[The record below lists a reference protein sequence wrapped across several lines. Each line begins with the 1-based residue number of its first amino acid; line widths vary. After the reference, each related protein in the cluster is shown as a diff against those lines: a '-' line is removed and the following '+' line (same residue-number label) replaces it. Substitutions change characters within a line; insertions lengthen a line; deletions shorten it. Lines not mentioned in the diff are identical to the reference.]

1 MLRLKELLNHFLSI
15 FFPFRCHACKN
26 VSDFGKVLCDDCIEK
41 LRKTIHKPQEV
52 KDTVSDFP
60 IYTMSSYDDFT
71 SDLVKI
77 IKYKPSKKLAIILG
91 KVCAEQA
98 ELKDFINVDD
108 VIIPVPMHEKRLEE
122 RGFNQASVLAETYAK
137 KVGCNFSPVIIR
149 SRYTKPQASCDESER
164 TTNLDKAF
172 TLSPDIIESA
182 FNGKRLIVV
191 DDVATTGT
199 TLQKSVEPLKA
210 LKAKEIIAL
219 VVAHSY
225 KKIQTNNKNN
235 KNQQQ

>member
-1 MLRLKELLNHFLSI
+1 MFKLKKLLGYFLSV
-15 FFPFRCHACKN
+15 FFPFRCHACKK
-26 VSDFGKVLCDDCIEK
+26 SCDFGKVLCEDCIKK
-41 LRKTIHKPQEV
+41 LKKSIHKPQEV
-52 KDTVSDFP
+52 KDTLSDFP

-77 IKYKPSKKLAIILG
+77 IKYKPSKKLALILG
-91 KVCAEQA
+91 KICAEQA
-98 ELKDFINVDD
+98 ELKDFIKADD

-137 KVGCNFSPVIIR
+137 KVGCNFSPAIIR

-164 TTNLDKAF
+164 ITNLDKAF
-172 TLSPDIIESA
+172 VLSPDIIESA
-182 FNGKRLIVV
+182 FKGRRLIVV

-225 KKIQTNNKNN
+225 KKIQNNNKNN